1 MTTTL
6 IPPGTSAAPSRS
18 PSVALTG
25 VSKRYGVGDSA
36 VAALADITLQV
47 EPREFVC
54 LVGAS
59 GCGKT
64 TILNLVA
71 GLDRP
76 TVGTVDVTASES
88 AGDRP
93 VAGDP
98 SVGRTGGTGTAM
110 LFQDSALLPWLT
122 VAANVELPLRLRGVA
137 KSDRRGIAD
146 DLLERVH
153 LAGFGPKRP
162 HELSG
167 GMRQRAALARALAQD
182 AGLLLMDEPFGALDA
197 ITRDLLHDELESLW
211 QERRFTVLFVTHN
224 VREAA
229 RLGDRIV
236 LLTSRPGRVAATY
249 DVDLPRPRRIDSV
262 EIASLASTVTDH
274 LRAEVGRHGG

>member
-1 MTTTL
+1 MTAVTPAPTTW
-6 IPPGTSAAPSRS
+6 PAGPAPSVRLS
-18 PSVALTG
+18 G
-25 VSKRYGVGDSA
+25 VSKRHGDAISGV
-36 VAALADITLQV
+36 VALQDISLDV
-47 EPREFVC
+47 APGEFVC

-64 TILNLVA
+64 TLLNLVA

-76 TVGTVDVTASES
+76 SVGTVEVATATADGSGAPTAKAPVRQSGGTAS
-88 AGDRP
+88 
-93 VAGDP
+93 
-98 SVGRTGGTGTAM
+98 AM
-110 LFQDSALLPWLT
+110 LFQDSALFPWLT
-122 VAANVELPLRLRGVA
+122 VAANVELPLRLRSVG
-137 KSDRRGIAD
+137 KTERRAVAD
-146 DLLERVH
+146 DLLDRVH
-153 LAGFGPKRP
+153 LGGFGSKRP

-211 QERRFTVLFVTHN
+211 MDRGFTVLFVTHN

-236 LLTSRPGRVAATY
+236 LLTSRPGRVAASFPVGL
-249 DVDLPRPRRIDSV
+249 DRPRRIDSA
-262 EIASLASTVTDH
+262 EIAGLAAMVTDQ
-274 LRAEVGRHGG
+274 LRSEVGRHAR